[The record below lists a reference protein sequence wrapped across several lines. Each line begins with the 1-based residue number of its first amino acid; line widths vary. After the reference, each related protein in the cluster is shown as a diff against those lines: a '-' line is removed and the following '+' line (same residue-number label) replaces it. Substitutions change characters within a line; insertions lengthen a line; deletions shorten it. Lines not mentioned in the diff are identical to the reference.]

1 MAHERRELDRADLA
15 RVRHVRRAAGAD
27 IIALD
32 GDNAYILFQVELAA
46 VLHVRQLLRCR
57 VLCPDRHI
65 AVHCL
70 ICQLL
75 DVHELRPCELAAIIH
90 RDRVFPEVEANVV
103 KSVFLMDQPGD
114 NMLARVALH
123 APEALRPVDLAAHL
137 RTGCERRVRIVHD
150 RIRQQLHIQNARA
163 AEHTGIG
170 RLTAALREKH
180 RLIEHDGIARPVRVA
195 AQHGRRKITPVT
207 VEII

>member
-15 RVRHVRRAAGAD
+15 RVRHVRRAASAD

-103 KSVFLMDQPGD
+103 KSVFLMD
-114 NMLARVALH
+114 
-123 APEALRPVDLAAHL
+123 
-137 RTGCERRVRIVHD
+137 
-150 RIRQQLHIQNARA
+150 
-163 AEHTGIG
+163 
-170 RLTAALREKH
+170 
-180 RLIEHDGIARPVRVA
+180 
-195 AQHGRRKITPVT
+195 
-207 VEII
+207 